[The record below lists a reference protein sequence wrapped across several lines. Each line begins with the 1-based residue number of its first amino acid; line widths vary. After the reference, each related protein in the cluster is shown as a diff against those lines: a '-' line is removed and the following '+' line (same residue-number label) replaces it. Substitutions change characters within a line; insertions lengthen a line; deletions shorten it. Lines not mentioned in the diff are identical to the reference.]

1 MSVLPICPDNDDL
14 SYEGQGVFRGEVIY
28 GVLQDCSGKPQ
39 RGKTKDLP
47 KIRVVPKSISENALS
62 L

>member
-1 MSVLPICPDNDDL
+1 MGESPPH
-14 SYEGQGVFRGEVIY
+14 SEETWRGKGSSGGEVIY